1 MPPGLLALRARSD
14 APDARLR
21 ALRARPG
28 AASARLGTLHTKI
41 LTPSW
46 GLCVQASEPRL
57 SSSGAL
63 HSRLTSPDREAFCLA
78 REAPGLA
85 LRAPGLACKA
95 SSLVVAR
102 LGALHARQGNLVDEA
117 SCSKCKARSLA
128 RKAPSPTVGVQSL
141 ACKAGGPCTQ
151 GFLLRAQDREP
162 RIQGARPDGRDP
174 ACAARASEAHP
185 ERCRSGAGSEGRRA
199 EARVAAP

>member
-1 MPPGLLALRARSD
+1 MPPGLLALRARND

-78 REAPGLA
+78 RAAPGLA
-85 LRAPGLACKA
+85 LRAPGLARKA

-102 LGALHARQGNLVDEA
+102 LGALHARQGKLVDEA
-117 SCSKCKARSLA
+117 FCSKCKAR
-128 RKAPSPTVGVQSL
+128 SL

-151 GFLLRAQDREP
+151 GFVLRAQDREP
-162 RIQGARPDGRDP
+162 RIQGARPDARDA
-174 ACAARASEAHP
+174 ACVARA
-185 ERCRSGAGSEGRRA
+185 
-199 EARVAAP
+199 

>member
-14 APDARLR
+14 APDARLL

-28 AASARLGTLHTKI
+28 SASARLGTLHTKI

-85 LRAPGLACKA
+85 LRAPGLARKA

-102 LGALHARQGNLVDEA
+102 LEG
-117 SCSKCKARSLA
+117 LA
-128 RKAPSPTVGVQSL
+128 RKAFCS
-141 ACKAGGPCTQ
+141 
-151 GFLLRAQDREP
+151 
-162 RIQGARPDGRDP
+162 GR
-174 ACAARASEAHP
+174 
-185 ERCRSGAGSEGRRA
+185 
-199 EARVAAP
+199 